1 MIQADSPLIYTYAR
15 NLVFISLQSILSYEN
30 TSGDEIKQELDSWVD
45 AITLDTLPEFCNLLD
60 ATQKMTVQHS
70 VIVSN
75 AWQQYNS
82 LKILDNASFSPIVTA
97 ALASF
102 ASDPDNFSDS
112 FGNLIC
118 TVVTASLV
126 QNVNP
131 MALASVIRF
140 LLTDAVDPKMR
151 HMHLLVQYATAL
163 LEQEDNLTQKACF
176 LLDGVF
182 GESSTQSKVAHLLVA
197 KSVDSLTLDEIYLD
211 VMSVPSKGPF
221 ILRQCI
227 HHFNWQ
233 SSNEVCRESFDHLL
247 LKLLPI
253 LAEVGGDQSCMQ
265 QKPLFC

>member
-1 MIQADSPLIYTYAR
+1 MVQADNPLIYNYAR
-15 NLVFISLQSILSYEN
+15 NLVFISLQSILSYEA
-30 TSGDEIKQELDSWVD
+30 TSRDEINQELDSWVE

-60 ATQKMTVQHS
+60 ATQKMTVQHA

-75 AWQQYNS
+75 SWQQYNS
-82 LKILDNASFSPIVTA
+82 LKILDNASFSAIVTA

-118 TVVTASLV
+118 TVITASLV

-140 LLTDAVDPKMR
+140 SLADAVDPKMH
-151 HMHLLVQYATAL
+151 HMHLLVQYATGL
-163 LEQEDNLTQKACF
+163 LEQEDNLTKKACL

-182 GESSTQSKVAHLLVA
+182 GESSTQSKVAHLLAA
-197 KSVDSLTLDEIYLD
+197 KSVDSLTLDEIYRD

-221 ILRQCI
+221 ILRQCM
-227 HHFNWQ
+227 HHFHWE
-233 SSNEVCRESFDHLL
+233 SSKEVCRANINHLL

-253 LAEVGGDQSCMQ
+253 LAEVGGDKCCLQ
-265 QKPLFC
+265 QKPFFC